1 MDIDKSK
8 FPNIGNNKF
17 YSKEFSVC
25 QMLPQVPL
33 ENEEIED
40 DENLEEFISD
50 RYTTESSGMSK
61 SEQDKYNAKF
71 EVFYSNLRANILAK
85 YGLEITRRIYYSDK
99 FKSLY
104 QKFVDG
110 DRLRNN
116 PTDPNQIIN
125 KDLYIFSDIHVGKY
139 MHEDNELLKWINQIP
154 EDGTMLILGDIVYAK
169 DLQIEHIKKFFNR
182 VRCKNRYMLL
192 GNHDVLSLDFY
203 YDELNFKGIYDF
215 IEDTKHKILFTHQ
228 PVNCKADW
236 INIHGHLHDDTPYYS
251 YLKYINKKI
260 NVYYK
265 FYDKPKNL
273 GQILGMKFKP
283 NMNIIE
289 STDTSKIN
297 TDFKKVNNLEIEYL
311 NIHSPEAKKYLIK
324 NNFFSK
330 NFKKIYSITNGEIAI
345 DKKSDKIAG
354 YIYVGGGKKDENRN
368 YGFIQTLKVVKP
380 YRGYGISNRLLEDAI
395 KKYNAVDL
403 VVYKDNKIALNLYKK
418 HGFVI
423 IGYGNTNNK
432 SDYWMKLK
440 SKLSEDDKILQES
453 SDVSKIDSTFKKK
466 NGINFKYID
475 INDSSVSKYIK
486 TVDSLNKNIDYIKK
500 NKCGEIAVDTRKDT
514 IAGYVL
520 VTKRGDL
527 SPLHVIKEYRGYG
540 LSNYLM
546 TDAINKYNCITLGVY
561 DDNQVAIKLY
571 KKFGFKQYRT
581 KMYKDG
587 STVLFMKLDKKG
599 SNNMNESFDIADSV
613 YRELF
618 CENTTTKGGDP
629 KIPDQIEGA
638 VSILEGKGYKVK
650 YSSPGYTNTK
660 FNNDKNKDG
669 VVNNKLT
676 STGRII
682 FSRDYKF
689 TSTPKG
695 WEWRAL
701 QNGVKALYVK
711 PITYNLDKEPDTE
724 KAFQKWKGQY
734 MEALNKWAT
743 ALPQC
748 GTES

>member
-17 YSKEFSVC
+17 YSKEFSVG

-85 YGLEITRRIYYSDK
+85 HGIEITRRIYYSDK

-283 NMNIIE
+283 NINIIE
-289 STDTSKIN
+289 STDASKVN
-297 TDFKKVNNLEIEYL
+297 TDFKK
-311 NIHSPEAKKYLIK
+311 
-324 NNFFSK
+324 
-330 NFKKIYSITNGEIAI
+330 
-345 DKKSDKIAG
+345 
-354 YIYVGGGKKDENRN
+354 
-368 YGFIQTLKVVKP
+368 
-380 YRGYGISNRLLEDAI
+380 
-395 KKYNAVDL
+395 
-403 VVYKDNKIALNLYKK
+403 
-418 HGFVI
+418 
-423 IGYGNTNNK
+423 
-432 SDYWMKLK
+432 
-440 SKLSEDDKILQES
+440 
-453 SDVSKIDSTFKKK
+453 K
-466 NGINFKYID
+466 NGVNFKYID

-540 LSNYLM
+540 LSNHLM

-701 QNGVKALYVK
+701 QNGFKALYVK
-711 PITYNLDKEPDTE
+711 PITYNPDKEPDIE

>member
-17 YSKEFSVC
+17 YSKEFSVG

-85 YGLEITRRIYYSDK
+85 HGIEITRRIYYSDK

-116 PTDPNQIIN
+116 PTDTSQIIN

-283 NMNIIE
+283 NINIIE
-289 STDTSKIN
+289 STDASKVN
-297 TDFKKVNNLEIEYL
+297 TDFKK
-311 NIHSPEAKKYLIK
+311 
-324 NNFFSK
+324 
-330 NFKKIYSITNGEIAI
+330 
-345 DKKSDKIAG
+345 
-354 YIYVGGGKKDENRN
+354 
-368 YGFIQTLKVVKP
+368 
-380 YRGYGISNRLLEDAI
+380 
-395 KKYNAVDL
+395 
-403 VVYKDNKIALNLYKK
+403 
-418 HGFVI
+418 
-423 IGYGNTNNK
+423 
-432 SDYWMKLK
+432 
-440 SKLSEDDKILQES
+440 
-453 SDVSKIDSTFKKK
+453 K
-466 NGINFKYID
+466 NGVNFKYID

-540 LSNYLM
+540 LSNHLM